1 MSNILYVI
9 ASSVL
14 VAILYLFAANAVK
27 SRWKHK
33 FVINPLKITAES
45 TGRASLS
52 KAQVLFFTLIVLW
65 ISIYW
70 VMKTGELTPI
80 NTSILSLLGVAV
92 AGSGV
97 GRVAKNVRS
106 RVTGENW
113 AWAKKKGWI
122 KNDFSRT
129 SPEHVPKVS
138 DLITSD
144 GRFQIAR
151 FQAVAFSLV
160 VGFSLL
166 YAGVTEATSLATVSI
181 DDSYLILIGLSQGVY
196 VGGKFVGADPIA
208 ELNTLLDK
216 LRKLELNFT
225 KAVAKVDGWDSDV
238 ERSSLMQVASE
249 IATNEYAAYM
259 SEAMLAAVLVES
271 LTGNNIE
278 EASIRPGLPPY
289 EQV

>member
-1 MSNILYVI
+1 MSDILYAI

-129 SPEHVPKVS
+129 SSEHVPKVS

-238 ERSSLMQVASE
+238 ERSRLMQVVSE
-249 IATNEYAAYM
+249 IATDEYAAYM

-278 EASIRPGLPPY
+278 EASIQPGLPPY